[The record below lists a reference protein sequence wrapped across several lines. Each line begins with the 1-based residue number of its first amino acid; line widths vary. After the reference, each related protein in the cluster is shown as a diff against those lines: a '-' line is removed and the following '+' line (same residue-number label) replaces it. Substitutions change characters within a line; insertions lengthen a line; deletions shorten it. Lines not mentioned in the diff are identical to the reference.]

1 MREHLSFNL
10 GWKFV
15 RRDIPQAVS
24 VEYPREELERWE
36 NVTLPHCPRLEPFGN
51 SQVKTYQGVVMYRKH
66 FVLPQNWEGKELF
79 LEFEAVMGVT
89 DVWLNGEKLHTK
101 LADETPDCPGGE
113 AHTNY
118 GGYLPFVLCLTKNAR
133 FGGEEN
139 VLVVRADNRDNGQV
153 PPGKPQGLLD
163 FTYFGGIYRNTWL
176 HVTEPVHITDALFEN
191 ECAGGG
197 IYVEYPT
204 VTQAL
209 AQVKLKVHVR
219 NSSVSPAKIRLGV
232 RLMDR
237 SGRLVQEQ
245 SSETELVPGHAVHIP
260 AQFSV
265 ENPHLWDLEDPYLYK
280 VETTLWEGELLL
292 DSQETPIG
300 IRSIQ
305 VDRSR
310 GLLLN
315 GKRTP
320 MLTGVNR
327 HQDYPYVGNAAS
339 ASLQRRDAILFKS
352 AGFNVVRA
360 AHYPMSIDFVNAC
373 DELGILLFEA
383 TPGWQ
388 WYPVDAPEPFTSRVH
403 NNIRQMVRR
412 DRNHPC
418 ILAYEVVLNE
428 TYHVPYGYTRASAKV
443 ALSEHSDARISTESY
458 GYDESEGANGID
470 READFMY
477 GIKNPLGKSEKALEF
492 VREYAD
498 SWTESYGEFS
508 SKRITRGVTK
518 GCYPGGE
525 AREVLKA
532 NGMLYSEPHSV
543 ANHYQKYAERPTY
556 TGCAIWTGI
565 DSRGMWSI
573 MSACGI
579 WDGFR
584 LPKFAYYAYESQ
596 RPVQHNSMLELQGV
610 ATGPSLFIAS
620 YWTDSHPIVDRARDC
635 EPIKE
640 LGSEDAR
647 FVPVY
652 SNASRVILQVR
663 RGGEVLWE
671 ETRTPLTS
679 KEFAENGQ
687 AVDYL
692 PHPPFLFQDVPYT
705 PGSYLRAI
713 GLDDSGA
720 ELIRKE
726 VRTPGTPKRLRLW
739 ADTLGIHPVADGS
752 DMLLVHA
759 AVVDENGTVCCQAD
773 NRIHFAV
780 SAGAKIIG
788 DGDCLADA
796 NPVCAEAGIASVLI
810 AIENQPGTV
819 ALTAYAG
826 GLEQGRLNLPVLPA
840 KTVQAPFTV
849 LAQRPLLEGE
859 SSNLGQFSYQAQ
871 GEYEH
876 VPLFYCR
883 GEVYPR
889 SFVCKDAALTFSLN
903 GAYRRLFAR
912 AVSLQEETKF
922 QILLDGVLR
931 CQFQGEGIREIDLDI
946 GGAHTLC
953 LRISG
958 KGAWLSPYVL
968 EGLSAPDEGELRR
981 NLAQGKSAWASVNP
995 QDAALALGADT
1006 ALGSDGSQGWLG
1018 AKWDGTPQSWQ
1029 VDLGKLYAL
1038 RNAMVHIGGEMGSD
1052 STNFTYHVETS
1063 ADAETWERQASS
1075 KRTSWA
1081 NGTLDP
1087 FVAHSVRYV
1096 RVLFT
1101 EIEGVMSAGITKF
1114 EVYEDLGV
1122 DSVLEYNLKGLCAEG
1137 YDVVFDPAV
1146 TQYQL
1151 HGKSAPGQLTI
1162 RAMAFDENACV
1173 CIEGIP
1179 VDNAPGIRDI
1189 SQASPVTVPVGAD
1202 GTVTVTVTSANGKG
1216 KKSYQLHV

>member
-1 MREHLSFNL
+1 MREQLSFNL

-15 RRDIPQAVS
+15 RRDIPQAIS
-24 VEYPREELERWE
+24 PDYPKEELERWE
-36 NVTLPHCPRLEPFGN
+36 SVTLPHCPRLEPFYN
-51 SQVKTYQGVVMYRKH
+51 SQVKTYQGIVMYRKH
-66 FVLPQNWEGKELF
+66 FVLPESWQGKELF

-89 DVWLNGEKLHTK
+89 DIWLNGEKLHTK
-101 LADETPDCPGGE
+101 LADETPDSPGEE

-118 GGYLPFVLCLTKNAR
+118 GGYLPFVVSLTSNAR

-176 HVTEPVHITDALFEN
+176 HVTEPVHITSALFEN
-191 ECAGGG
+191 EPAGGG
-197 IYVEYPT
+197 ICVEYPSIT
-204 VTQAL
+204 REL
-209 AQVKLKVHVR
+209 AQVSLKVHVR
-219 NSSVSPAKIRLGV
+219 NSGAAAAKIQLRARL
-232 RLMDR
+232 LER
-237 SGRLVQEQ
+237 SGALVQEH
-245 SSETELVPGHAVHIP
+245 SCVFELDSGNAVHIP
-260 AQFSV
+260 ARFSV
-265 ENPHLWDLEDPYLYK
+265 INPHLWDLDDPYLYK
-280 VETTLWEGELLL
+280 IEVSLWDGDILL
-292 DSQETPIG
+292 DSQETPAG

-305 VDRSR
+305 VDRRR

-315 GKRTP
+315 GKRAP

-339 ASLQRRDAILFKS
+339 ASMQRRDAILFKS

-360 AHYPMSIDFVNAC
+360 AHYPMSVDFVSAC

-477 GIKNPLGKSEKALEF
+477 GIMNPLGKSEKALEF
-492 VREYAD
+492 TREYAD
-498 SWTESYGEFS
+498 TWLESYGEFS
-508 SKRITRGVTK
+508 SKRITRGVT
-518 GCYPGGE
+518 GGFYPGGE
-525 AREVLKA
+525 GREVLKA

-543 ANHYQKYAERPTY
+543 ANRYLEYHQRPTY

-565 DSRGMWSI
+565 DSRGALSV
-573 MSACGI
+573 MSVCGI

-596 RPVQHNSMLELQGV
+596 RPVQRNPALELQGV
-610 ATGPSLFIAS
+610 STGPSLFIAS
-620 YWTDSHPIVDRARDC
+620 YWTEAHPIVDKARDC
-635 EPIKE
+635 EPVRE
-640 LGSEDAR
+640 LGTDEAR

-663 RGGEVLWE
+663 RGEEVLWE
-671 ETRTPLTS
+671 ESAAPLTS
-679 KEFAENGQ
+679 EKAGGKTQ

-692 PHPPFLFQDVPYT
+692 PHPPFLFRDVPYI
-705 PGSYLRAI
+705 PGSYLRAV
-713 GLDDSGA
+713 GLDGSGT

-726 VRTPGTPKRLRLW
+726 VHTPGKPKGLLLW
-739 ADTLGIHPVADGS
+739 ADTLGTPPVADGS

-759 AVVDENGTVCCQAD
+759 AVVDEIGTICCQAD

-780 SAGAKIIG
+780 SEGAKIIG
-788 DGDCLADA
+788 EGDCLASA
-796 NPVCAEAGIASVLI
+796 NPVCAEAGIASVLV
-810 AIENQPGTV
+810 ALPNQPGTF
-819 ALTAYAG
+819 ALTAASD
-826 GLEQGRLNLPVLPA
+826 GLAQGHLDIPVLPA
-840 KTVQAPFTV
+840 DTVQAPFTA
-849 LAQRPLLEGE
+849 LAQRPLFEGE
-859 SSNLGQFSYQAQ
+859 SSNLAQFSCLAQ
-871 GEYEH
+871 GEYEYA
-876 VPLFYCR
+876 PLFYHL
-883 GEVYPR
+883 GNFYPQ
-889 SFVCKDAALTFSLN
+889 SLVCADASLTFSLN
-903 GAYRRLFAR
+903 GEYRRLFAH
-912 AVSLQEETKF
+912 AEPLQEGARF

-931 CQFQGEGIREIDLDI
+931 WQFEGEGAQKIDLDI

-953 LRISG
+953 LRTNK

-968 EGLSAPDEGELRR
+968 EGSSAPAEEELRQ
-981 NLAQGKSAWASVNP
+981 NLAFGKTADASVNP
-995 QDAALALGADT
+995 QDASLALGAET

-1018 AKWDGTPQSWQ
+1018 AKWNGTPQFWK
-1029 VDLGKLYAL
+1029 VDLGKLCSL
-1038 RNAMVHIGGEMGSD
+1038 RNAMVYIGGEMGSD

-1063 ADAETWERQASS
+1063 ADGITWRRQTSS

-1081 NGTLDP
+1081 NGVLDK
-1087 FVAHSVRYV
+1087 FVAHGVRFV

-1101 EIEGVMSAGITKF
+1101 EIEGVMSAGVSKF

-1122 DSVLEYNLKGLCAEG
+1122 DSVLEYNLKGLSVEG

-1151 HGKSAPGQLTI
+1151 QGDMPPESLTV
-1162 RAMAFDENACV
+1162 RAMAFDEDASV
-1173 CIEGIP
+1173 SVGGMPIE
-1179 VDNAPGIRDI
+1179 NAPGILDI

-1202 GTVTVTVTSANGKG
+1202 RTVTVIVTSANGKG